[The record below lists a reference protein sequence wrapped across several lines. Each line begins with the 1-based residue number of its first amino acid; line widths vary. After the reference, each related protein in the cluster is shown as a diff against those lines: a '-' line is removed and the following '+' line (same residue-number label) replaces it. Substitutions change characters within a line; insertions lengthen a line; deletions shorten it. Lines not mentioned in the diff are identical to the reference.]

1 MKSRTFVPRLT
12 LLKYRFKSI
21 LFLIAIATEKL
32 QGSCVLFFAVVSF
45 RRGGGG
51 VWGREGDTWEGECQ
65 RVCEIE
71 MLDVI
76 KS

>member
-1 MKSRTFVPRLT
+1 M
-12 LLKYRFKSI
+12 
-21 LFLIAIATEKL
+21 
-32 QGSCVLFFAVVSF
+32 LFFAVVSF
-45 RRGGGG
+45 RRGGG

>member
-32 QGSCVLFFAVVSF
+32 QGFCVLFFAVVSF

-51 VWGREGDTWEGECQ
+51 GEYGGGKEIHGRENVKGCV
-65 RVCEIE
+65 R
-71 MLDVI
+71 
-76 KS
+76 